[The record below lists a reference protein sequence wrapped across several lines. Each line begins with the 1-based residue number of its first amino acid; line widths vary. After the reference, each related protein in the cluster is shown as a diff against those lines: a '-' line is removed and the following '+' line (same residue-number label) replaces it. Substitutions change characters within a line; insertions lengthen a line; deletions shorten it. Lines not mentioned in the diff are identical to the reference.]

1 MITCFG
7 KRKKALTGVFYKAQ
21 KVFSPGGPNIGF
33 PLQWYMP
40 IIPIMHDYLQYSQ
53 VPQSAINELNI
64 DSEARKRFF
73 RNFEKFLVP
82 GLQVQKSRI
91 SRDMKYF

>member
-1 MITCFG
+1 MGWSDG
-7 KRKKALTGVFYKAQ
+7 KISTRAGVIPSPRRRKKLAPVPARR
-21 KVFSPGGPNIGF
+21 N
-33 PLQWYMP
+33 
-40 IIPIMHDYLQYSQ
+40 YLQYSQ